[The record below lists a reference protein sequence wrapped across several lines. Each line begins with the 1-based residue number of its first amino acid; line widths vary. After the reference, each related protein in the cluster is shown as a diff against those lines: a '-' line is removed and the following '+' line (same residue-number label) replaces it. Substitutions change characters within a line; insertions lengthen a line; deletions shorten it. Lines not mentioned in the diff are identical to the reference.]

1 MSTDNHRK
9 SLVRA
14 ARRGPIVIKIGS
26 GVLTDSEG
34 RLAHRTI
41 KRIAKE
47 IAPLASPG
55 RWPFIVSSGAIA
67 VGMGVLGLKTRP
79 RTMPGLQAA
88 AAVGQ
93 SKLVEAW
100 GAAFRKFGIP
110 VGQVLLTHEDLSDR
124 TRFLNARGALTE
136 LQKRKAIAIINENDS
151 VSYEE
156 IAVGDNDGLAAQVSN
171 LVDARVLVLMSVT
184 PGILNHAGERV
195 PNAPAASRDLDKLVR
210 PSRSNFGKGGMESKI
225 SAARI
230 AAARGAY
237 VAIIDG
243 KQANTLNKLIAG
255 EDCGTLLTP
264 AKDAEPLKSRDH
276 WIAHTLRT
284 KGELI
289 VDEGAMRA
297 ISGGKK
303 SLLPSGIVEVR
314 GKFKAGEAIEILH
327 NEKCIA
333 RGLAR
338 YDAPQM
344 GLIAGFNSRE
354 IREKL
359 GFTLGAEAVHKDD
372 LVLGT

>member
-1 MSTDNHRK
+1 M
-9 SLVRA
+9 
-14 ARRGPIVIKIGS
+14 
-26 GVLTDSEG
+26 
-34 RLAHRTI
+34 
-41 KRIAKE
+41 
-47 IAPLASPG
+47 
-55 RWPFIVSSGAIA
+55 
-67 VGMGVLGLKTRP
+67 
-79 RTMPGLQAA
+79 
-88 AAVGQ
+88 
-93 SKLVEAW
+93 
-100 GAAFRKFGIP
+100 
-110 VGQVLLTHEDLSDR
+110 
-124 TRFLNARGALTE
+124 
-136 LQKRKAIAIINENDS
+136 
-151 VSYEE
+151 
-156 IAVGDNDGLAAQVSN
+156 AAQVSN

-264 AKDAEPLKSRDH
+264 AQDAEPLKSRDH